1 MFIQQWGSK
10 LLFETQ
16 YLKHVDSYNPRTTD
30 ANIIKQWQEQA
41 SEQLLAM
48 LFLLGS
54 DITKYRTKID
64 GLHNQKNLK
73 NDQYPKT
80 LDDAIYAIGGM
91 KFDKEY
97 YDTCKK

>member
-1 MFIQQWGSK
+1 
-10 LLFETQ
+10 
-16 YLKHVDSYNPRTTD
+16 
-30 ANIIKQWQEQA
+30 
-41 SEQLLAM
+41 M

-54 DITKYRTKID
+54 DMTKYRTKID

-97 YDTCKK
+97 YDTRKNNEKRRTRRRRMMMIKK